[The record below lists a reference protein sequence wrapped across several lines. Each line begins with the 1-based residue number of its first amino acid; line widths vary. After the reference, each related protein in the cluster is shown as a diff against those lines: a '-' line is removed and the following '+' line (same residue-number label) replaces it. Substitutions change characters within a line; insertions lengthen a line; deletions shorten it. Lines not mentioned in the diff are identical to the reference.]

1 MSPSRYGNHFVYPL
15 LDWKIPIRG
24 VWTFFGVFSLYCI
37 YSITLFVIF
46 KLKRFLHRSLNVVW
60 SPHCV
65 GLIWS
70 REKIKSRFNKRNP
83 SSPSSLS
90 SMAVA
95 LFWWLFFICQIFAI
109 IKYFIY
115 QLLFLSL
122 QVYLTLINTC
132 NYNLNVIDFIL
143 YCILV
148 FSP

>member
-70 REKIKSRFNKRNP
+70 REKIKSGFNKQSP

-90 SMAVA
+90 SMAA
-95 LFWWLFFICQIFAI
+95 AFLFFICQIFAI